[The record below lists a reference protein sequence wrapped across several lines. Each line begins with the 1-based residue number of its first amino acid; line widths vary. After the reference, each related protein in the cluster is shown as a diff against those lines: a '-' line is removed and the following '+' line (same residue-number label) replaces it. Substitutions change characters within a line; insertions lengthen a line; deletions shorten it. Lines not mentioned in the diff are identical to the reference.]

1 MDYFE
6 DFSVN
11 QRFTFGRYTVTRDE
25 IVDFATQYD
34 PQAFHTEE
42 NDPLSIE
49 LGGIMA
55 VSYTHLRAH
64 ET

>member
-25 IVDFATQYD
+25 IVGFAYLNMIRRLFT
-34 PQAFHTEE
+34 
-42 NDPLSIE
+42 LMRVI
-49 LGGIMA
+49 
-55 VSYTHLRAH
+55 R
-64 ET
+64 